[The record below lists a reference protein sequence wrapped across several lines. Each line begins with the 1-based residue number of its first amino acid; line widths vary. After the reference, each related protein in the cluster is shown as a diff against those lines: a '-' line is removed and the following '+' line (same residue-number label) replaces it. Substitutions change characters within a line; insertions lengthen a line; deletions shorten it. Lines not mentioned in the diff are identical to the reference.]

1 MLVLDISCQQS
12 GDECKCCVSTVR
24 DDEDGK
30 KDVDNEG
37 EEDTDKDEN
46 DQHDVLVEGEKHGEE
61 YEVGEDDEND

>member
-1 MLVLDISCQQS
+1 M
-12 GDECKCCVSTVR
+12 R

-37 EEDTDKDEN
+37 EEDADKDEN